1 MSEPRPR
8 IALYSLGGTIASTA
22 AASETGVAPQLT
34 ADDLLR
40 AVPKLGQI
48 AQIDAVQARQV
59 PGGDLT
65 LHDLVAVAA
74 QITQS
79 FVDGAIGAVVTQ
91 GTDTIEES
99 AFALGILVA
108 SPKPVVV
115 TGAMRNPTLPG
126 ADGPANLLAAVQ
138 VASSPE
144 AQGLGCVVV
153 LNDEIHANRF
163 VRKTHT
169 TSTSAFRSPLTG
181 PIGWVH
187 EGRPRVVARHSPHV
201 HADIAPATEIP
212 PVALLKVGI
221 GADSRLLGEILGLG
235 YAGLVVEGFGGGH
248 VPGSLA
254 PMLGELAARM
264 PVVLASRTGSGE
276 VLRETYGF
284 VGSESD
290 LFKRGLISAGLLD
303 GLKSRVL
310 LSLLLASGASRD
322 AIAKSFAEMSD

>member
-1 MSEPRPR
+1 
-8 IALYSLGGTIASTA
+8 
-22 AASETGVAPQLT
+22 
-34 ADDLLR
+34 
-40 AVPKLGQI
+40 
-48 AQIDAVQARQV
+48 
-59 PGGDLT
+59 
-65 LHDLVAVAA
+65 
-74 QITQS
+74 
-79 FVDGAIGAVVTQ
+79 VVTQ

-144 AQGLGCVVV
+144 TQGLGCVVV

-163 VRKTHT
+163 VRKMHT
-169 TSTSAFRSPLTG
+169 TSTSAFRSPLAG

-201 HADIAPATEIP
+201 HVDIASGTPIP
-212 PVALLKVGI
+212 PVALLKVSI
-221 GADSRLLGEILGLG
+221 GDDSRLLGEILGLG

-248 VPGSLA
+248 VPEPLA
-254 PMLGELAARM
+254 PVLGELTARM

-284 VGSESD
+284 EGSESD
-290 LFKRGLISAGLLD
+290 LLNRGLISAGLLD